1 MATLVICV
9 PPGAAAVKGTAL
21 VDGTAVSGAAV
32 RPTRSPWAI
41 LIVVSLGFFMTLLDL
56 TIVNIAI
63 PNMITKLHAS
73 LDDILWVINAYAL
86 VLAVLVI
93 TAGRLGDLIGPRVMF
108 SSGVAVFTAAS
119 AACGLAPSPGWLIGF
134 RAVQGLGAAM
144 LMPQTLTII
153 TNTFPPDRRG
163 AAFGVWGAVAG
174 VATIAGPTLGG
185 LLVTA
190 FDWRWIFF
198 VNLPIG
204 VLVLLITPVIIPDL
218 RLGRRHRIDIP
229 GVLLASAGLLAI
241 CYGLVEGQKYNWG
254 KITGFISIPLIIGV
268 GVVLLIVFLLVQKLT
283 QDREP
288 LVPFAVFRDRNYS
301 VVNWVSGVLA
311 VGMMGIFLPLT
322 IYFQSVL
329 GFSALKAGLVMAP
342 ASVVS
347 MFVAPVAGK
356 STDKIGGKY
365 ILMSGL
371 TLFGAGMGWLALIAH
386 PDSSWLTF
394 VAPLIVAGIGMGCIF
409 APMVTVAMRNIDPR
423 VAGAASGVLNT
434 VRQVGLVIG
443 TAAVG
448 ALLQNRLVS
457 AITAEA
463 STRSAALPPSVRG
476 RFVAEM
482 DNSAKSGIQVGAGQ
496 SGGSTHL
503 GPGVPAQIVAE
514 ITRIGHEVFT
524 NAFVTAMQQTMLLPV
539 ILLAIGAL
547 SCLAIREGKRAP
559 APAEPAAAAA
569 EQATRAA

>member
-1 MATLVICV
+1 
-9 PPGAAAVKGTAL
+9 VKKFAGN
-21 VDGTAVSGAAV
+21 
-32 RPTRSPWAI
+32 PWAV
-41 LIVVSLGFFMTLLDL
+41 LLVVSLGFFMTLLDL

-63 PNMITKLHAS
+63 PNLITKLHAS
-73 LDDILWVINAYAL
+73 LDDVLWVINAYAL

-93 TAGRLGDLIGPRVMF
+93 TAGRLGDLIGPRIMF
-108 SSGVAVFTAAS
+108 LSGVAVFTAAS

-153 TNTFPPDRRG
+153 TNTFPPERRG

-204 VLVLLITPVIIPDL
+204 IIVLAITPIIIPDL
-218 RLGRRHRIDIP
+218 KLGHRHRIDIP

-254 KITGFISIPLIIGV
+254 TITGFISIPLVLGV
-268 GVVLLIVFLLVQKLT
+268 GVVLLLVFLLVQKLT
-283 QDREP
+283 QDKEP

-311 VGMMGIFLPLT
+311 IGMMGIFLPLT
-322 IYFQSVL
+322 IYLQSVL

-342 ASVVS
+342 ASLVS
-347 MFVAPVAGK
+347 LPIAPLAGRM
-356 STDKIGGKY
+356 TDKIGGKY

-371 TLFGAGMGWLALIAH
+371 ILFGAGMGWLALVAH
-386 PDSSWLTF
+386 PNSSWAVFL
-394 VAPLIVAGIGMGCIF
+394 APLIVAGLGMGCIF
-409 APMVTVAMRNIDPR
+409 APMVTVAMRNIQPQM
-423 VAGAASGVLNT
+423 AGAASGVLNT

-443 TAAVG
+443 TATVG

-457 AITAEA
+457 SIA
-463 STRSAALPPSVRG
+463 SQAATKSAALPPQVRG
-476 RFVAEM
+476 KFVSEI
-482 DNSAKSGIQVGAGQ
+482 NKSAQSGIQVGAGQ

-503 GPGVPAQIVAE
+503 GPGVPARIVAE

-524 NAFVTAMQQTMLLPV
+524 SAFVTAMRQTMLLPV

-547 SCLAIREGKRAP
+547 SCLAIKEGKRAP
-559 APAEPAAAAA
+559 AAPAPEVAKA
-569 EQATRAA
+569 EQATPAA

>member
-1 MATLVICV
+1 
-9 PPGAAAVKGTAL
+9 
-21 VDGTAVSGAAV
+21 V
-32 RPTRSPWAI
+32 RKYAGNPWMI
-41 LIVVSLGFFMTLLDL
+41 LLVVSLGFFMTLLDL

-73 LDDILWVINAYAL
+73 LDDVLWVINAYAL

-93 TAGRLGDLIGPRVMF
+93 TGGRLGDLIGARAMF
-108 SSGVAVFTAAS
+108 MGGIAVFTAAS

-153 TNTFPPDRRG
+153 TNNFPPERRG

-204 VLVLLITPVIIPDL
+204 VIVLLISPVIIPDL

-241 CYGLVEGQKYNWG
+241 CYGLVEGQKYHWG
-254 KITGFISIPLIIGV
+254 TITSFISIPLVLGIG
-268 GVVLLIVFLLVQKLT
+268 GLLLIAFLVVQKLT

-288 LVPFAVFRDRNYS
+288 LIPFAVFRDRNFS
-301 VVNWVSGVLA
+301 VINWVSGVLA

-322 IYFQSVL
+322 IFLQSVL
-329 GFSALKAGLVMAP
+329 GFSALKAGLTMAP
-342 ASVVS
+342 ASLLS
-347 MFVAPVAGK
+347 MFVAPAAGRL
-356 STDKIGGKY
+356 TDKIGGKY

-371 TLFGAGMGWLALIAH
+371 ILFAAGMGWVALIAH
-386 PDSSWLTF
+386 PSSQWQSFL
-394 VAPLIVAGIGMGCIF
+394 APLIVAGIGMGCIF
-409 APMVTVAMRNIDPR
+409 APMVTTAMRNIQPQM
-423 VAGAASGVLNT
+423 AGAASGVLNT
-434 VRQVGLVIG
+434 VRQVGMVIG

-448 ALLQNRLVS
+448 ALLQTQLVS
-457 AITAEA
+457 SMTSQAT
-463 STRSAALPPSVRG
+463 TRAAALPRQLRG
-476 RFVAEM
+476 HFIAQIQQ
-482 DNSAKSGIQVGAGQ
+482 SAGNGIQVGAGQ
-496 SGGSTHL
+496 NGGAVRQGGL
-503 GPGVPAQIVAE
+503 PVNLAAEVA
-514 ITRIGHEVFT
+514 RIGHDVFT
-524 NAFVTAMQQTMLLPV
+524 FGFVDAMRTTMIMPV
-539 ILLAIGAL
+539 ALLAVGAL
-547 SCLAIREGKRAP
+547 SCLAIKRQQRAP
-559 APAEPAAAAA
+559 EADRKPEERPAAEVHAADMTA
-569 EQATRAA
+569 DDVLADGLPAGDSGG

>member
-1 MATLVICV
+1 
-9 PPGAAAVKGTAL
+9 
-21 VDGTAVSGAAV
+21 V
-32 RPTRSPWAI
+32 RKLHGNPWAV
-41 LIVVSLGFFMTLLDL
+41 LLVVSLGFFMTLLDL

-63 PNMITKLHAS
+63 PNLITKLHAS
-73 LDDILWVINAYAL
+73 LDDVLWVINAYAL

-153 TNTFPPDRRG
+153 TNTFPPERRG

-174 VATIAGPTLGG
+174 VATVAGPTLGG

-204 VLVLLITPVIIPDL
+204 VFVLLITPVIIPDL

-254 KITGFISIPLIIGV
+254 KITGFISIPLIIGL
-268 GVVLLIVFLLVQKLT
+268 GVVLLIAFLLVQKLT

-311 VGMMGIFLPLT
+311 IGMMGIFLPLT

-356 STDKIGGKY
+356 TTDKIGGKY

-371 TLFGAGMGWLALIAH
+371 ILFGAGMGWLALAAQ
-386 PDSSWLTF
+386 PNSGWLVF
-394 VAPLIVAGIGMGCIF
+394 LAPLIVAGLGMGCIF

-423 VAGAASGVLNT
+423 MAGAASGVLNT

-443 TAAVG
+443 TATVG

-457 AITAEA
+457 SIANQATI
-463 STRSAALPPSVRG
+463 RSAALPPRL
-476 RFVAEM
+476 RHPFVAGM
-482 DNSAKSGIQVGAGQ
+482 DSSAKNGIQVGAGQ

-503 GPGVPAQIVAE
+503 GRGLPQQIVAE
-514 ITRIGHEVFT
+514 IARIAHDVFT
-524 NAFVTAMQQTMLLPV
+524 FAFVTAMRQTMILPV
-539 ILLAIGAL
+539 VLLAVGAL

-559 APAEPAAAAA
+559 GREEPEAAKTETPTTA
-569 EQATRAA
+569 

>member
-1 MATLVICV
+1 VTKFRAN
-9 PPGAAAVKGTAL
+9 
-21 VDGTAVSGAAV
+21 
-32 RPTRSPWAI
+32 PWVV
-41 LIVVSLGFFMTLLDL
+41 LLVVSLGFFMTLLDL

-63 PNMITKLHAS
+63 PNLITKLHAS
-73 LDDILWVINAYAL
+73 LDDVLWVINAYAL

-93 TAGRLGDLIGPRVMF
+93 TAGRLGDLIGPRIMF
-108 SSGVAVFTAAS
+108 MGGVAVFTAAS

-204 VLVLLITPVIIPDL
+204 VCVLLVTPLIIPDVSS
-218 RLGRRHRIDIP
+218 GRRHRIDIP
-229 GVLLASAGLLAI
+229 GVLLASAALLAI

-254 KITGFISIPLIIGV
+254 KITGIISIPLVLGL
-268 GVVLLIVFLLVQKLT
+268 GVVLLLAFLLFQRLT
-283 QDREP
+283 QDKEP

-311 VGMMGIFLPLT
+311 IGMMGIFLPLT

-342 ASVVS
+342 ASLVS
-347 MFVAPVAGK
+347 LPVAPVAGRM
-356 STDKIGGKY
+356 TDKIGGKF

-371 TLFGAGMGWLALIAH
+371 ILFGAGMGWLALIAH
-386 PDSSWLTF
+386 PNSSWPVFL
-394 VAPLIVAGIGMGCIF
+394 APLVVAGLGMGCIF
-409 APMVTVAMRNIDPR
+409 APMVTVAMRNVDPR
-423 VAGAASGVLNT
+423 MAGAASGVLNT
-434 VRQVGLVIG
+434 VRQTGLVIG

-457 AITAEA
+457 AMAGQA
-463 STRSAALPPSVRG
+463 STRSAALPPQVRSK
-476 RFVAEM
+476 FVTEIH
-482 DNSAKSGIQVGAGQ
+482 NSAKSGIQIGAGQ

-503 GPGVPAQIVAE
+503 AGVPARIVAE
-514 ITRIGHEVFT
+514 IARIGHEVFT
-524 NAFVTAMQQTMLLPV
+524 SAFVTAMKQTMLLPV

-547 SCLAIREGKRAP
+547 SCLMIREGKRAQ
-559 APAEPAAAAA
+559 APAQPEAAKTETVTPA
-569 EQATRAA
+569 

>member
-1 MATLVICV
+1 
-9 PPGAAAVKGTAL
+9 
-21 VDGTAVSGAAV
+21 
-32 RPTRSPWAI
+32 
-41 LIVVSLGFFMTLLDL
+41 MTLLDL

-63 PNMITKLHAS
+63 PDMIAKLHAS
-73 LDDILWVINAYAL
+73 LDDILWVLNAYAL

-93 TAGRLGDLIGPRVMF
+93 TAGRLGDLIGPRPMF
-108 SSGVAVFTAAS
+108 TAGIAVFTAAS
-119 AACGLAPSPGWLIGF
+119 AACGFAPSPGWLIGF

-153 TNTFPPDRRG
+153 TNTFPPERRG

-204 VLVLLITPVIIPDL
+204 VFVLLITPVIIPDL

-254 KITGFISIPLIIGV
+254 KITGFISIPLIIGL
-268 GVVLLIVFLLVQKLT
+268 GVVLLIAFLLVQKLT

-356 STDKIGGKY
+356 TTDKIGGKY

-371 TLFGAGMGWLALIAH
+371 ILFGAGMGWLALIAQ
-386 PDSSWLTF
+386 PSSGWLVF
-394 VAPLIVAGIGMGCIF
+394 LAPLVVAGLGMGCIF

-423 VAGAASGVLNT
+423 MAGAASRVLNT
-434 VRQVGLVIG
+434 IRQVGLVIG
-443 TAAVG
+443 TATVG

-457 AITAEA
+457 SISSQA

-476 RFVAEM
+476 RFVAEVH
-482 DNSAKSGIQVGAGQ
+482 NSASNGIQVGAGQ
-496 SGGSTHL
+496 TGGATHQAA
-503 GPGVPAQIVAE
+503 GTAPGIAAE
-514 ITRIGHEVFT
+514 IARIAHEVFT
-524 NAFVTAMQQTMLLPV
+524 FAYVTAMRQTMVLPI
-539 ILLAIGAL
+539 ILLGIGAL
-547 SCLAIREGKRAP
+547 SCLALKGGKP
-559 APAEPAAAAA
+559 
-569 EQATRAA
+569 